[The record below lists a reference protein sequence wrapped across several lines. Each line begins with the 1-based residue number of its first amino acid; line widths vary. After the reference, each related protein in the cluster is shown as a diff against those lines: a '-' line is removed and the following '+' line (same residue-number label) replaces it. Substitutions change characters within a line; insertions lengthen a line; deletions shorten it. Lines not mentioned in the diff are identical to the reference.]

1 MPPPSVEMKEACSHR
16 HTQSLMDLMWRGGS
30 AAGSP
35 RLALP
40 PNYPYL
46 KLTLHALLPIYP
58 PAGRRSRQQQAK
70 KGNSTFF
77 LKTILD
83 TRTIRTAEAAA
94 SVVSTGDT
102 KGDTASLQQA
112 EAMRVQMRLEHEIRN
127 ILGTT
132 GRAAA
137 SQAAFTRGAREHCI
151 SHLFAFYRIPAVSF
165 VLRALAHLLC
175 LVASGLQLQY
185 ALGPEALD
193 ELAPDLPP
201 FSAFEAFQ
209 LVNTLAQSLDR
220 VLQIVDRDELY
231 SPHQS
236 RSLLQR
242 SLLQIDW
249 LFFAAVIL
257 RIAAPL
263 VAEYS
268 TGRLLYSYYLS
279 LLSIH
284 GVTICLGLLPLL
296 GRSLS
301 LTLGTRSPS
310 CVSSAECTD

>member
-1 MPPPSVEMKEACSHR
+1 M
-16 HTQSLMDLMWRGGS
+16 
-30 AAGSP
+30 
-35 RLALP
+35 
-40 PNYPYL
+40 
-46 KLTLHALLPIYP
+46 
-58 PAGRRSRQQQAK
+58 
-70 KGNSTFF
+70 
-77 LKTILD
+77 
-83 TRTIRTAEAAA
+83 
-94 SVVSTGDT
+94 
-102 KGDTASLQQA
+102 
-112 EAMRVQMRLEHEIRN
+112 
-127 ILGTT
+127 GTT
-132 GRAAA
+132 
-137 SQAAFTRGAREHCI
+137 
-151 SHLFAFYRIPAVSF
+151 
-165 VLRALAHLLC
+165 
-175 LVASGLQLQY
+175 
-185 ALGPEALD
+185 
-193 ELAPDLPP
+193 LAPDLPP
-201 FSAFEAFQ
+201 FFAFEAFQ

-236 RSLLQR
+236 RSLIQR

-310 CVSSAECTD
+310 CVSSAECTDELTDGTNGCCAVALTDCCTVCVPLCTVRTIRPRPRPARRAGARTRANAKGHRDVHHLLVCSHGFDGFRSDGALPIGLFRRGND